1 VKQKKVRALGYPN
14 PDRLSIIDP
23 NDPKN
28 DIAGGSKNIAA
39 IVRVF
44 SEAHK
49 ALQKRMAELAG
60 APDSVRRR
68 ASILGVI
75 LEGNY
80 SSFRTQRAHLQK
92 LYDNH
97 VS

>member
-1 VKQKKVRALGYPN
+1 MN

-23 NDPKN
+23 NNPNN
-28 DIAGGSKNIAA
+28 DISGGSKNIAA

-49 ALQKRMAELAG
+49 ALQDRMASLAV
-60 APDSVRRR
+60 ASPAARKK

-80 SSFRTQRAHLQK
+80 SSFRTQRAHLRS
-92 LYDNH
+92 LYENH